1 MHSPTLSNLAPKS
14 RICFMSLCLRQGGI
28 IGIIAVADTLKKNSK
43 KAVFKLKNEDV
54 DVIMLTGDNER
65 TAHAI
70 ANQLGI
76 EKIIANVFP
85 GEKAGVI
92 KKLQKE
98 GRIVAMVGDGINDA
112 PALAQADIG
121 IAIGSGSDIAKETG
135 ALSLL
140 RMMCVM

>member
-92 KKLQKE
+92 KRLQKE

-112 PALAQADIG
+112 PALHRQISA
-121 IAIGSGSDIAKETG
+121 
-135 ALSLL
+135 
-140 RMMCVM
+140 